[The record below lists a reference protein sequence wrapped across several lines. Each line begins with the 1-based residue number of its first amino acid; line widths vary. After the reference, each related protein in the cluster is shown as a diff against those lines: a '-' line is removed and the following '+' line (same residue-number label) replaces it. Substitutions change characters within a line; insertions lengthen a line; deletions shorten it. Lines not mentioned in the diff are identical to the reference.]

1 MHKRLFLLL
10 LIILLTLMGCSN
22 NRIVG
27 EKPPK
32 TLIKIGNETYETTL
46 GSYCWKGRC
55 VDTAGPVELLEGK
68 KPIKVKPG
76 EDVTFVM
83 EYEPKPNKFHIVQL
97 KENRETEVV
106 VEDNHFVAPIEK
118 GTYYYSYGVW
128 WMDENEANLSHGDA
142 FYAFAL
148 EVN

>member
-10 LIILLTLMGCSN
+10 LIILLTLMGCSS

-68 KPIKVKPG
+68 KPIKVRPG

-106 VEDNHFVAPIEK
+106 VEDNRFVAPIEK